1 MLEKE
6 QLLPSISPTLT
17 LGSSPGGAQPTVLRC
32 AAVFPYR
39 SYLGIYIRAYG
50 RQRMLSFALW
60 GFFFFLLCK

>member
-32 AAVFPYR
+32 GVSLQILPGNLHTRIWTTKDA
-39 SYLGIYIRAYG
+39 
-50 RQRMLSFALW
+50 
-60 GFFFFLLCK
+60 